1 MYHRWRSSSSSA
13 STSRGERRSSGLELL
28 LAPLLGMSLV
38 TFGACDNGGKDGDE
52 SQESSTGKDKDEET
66 GEDDEDS
73 SEEDDSGTKED
84 GESEDGKSKKKKDK
98 KKGKKKKKKD
108 DDEEEEDSKG
118 SDGGE
123 DDGEDDEESSS
134 TGGDDEET
142 STDEPG
148 EDDSTEEDEKDDS
161 TKDDSKGNG
170 TGYPK
175 NNRNCDK
182 VQWGPKKG
190 RIGIGAPLP
199 RQEVPGFFDSDGD
212 NKVERGKVVDV
223 GTCAMHLTGRKCG
236 IIVVGRKG

>member
-98 KKGKKKKKKD
+98 KKGKKKKKK